1 MTMIAELLPAGSVFF
16 VILIS
21 MLAGL
26 VKGVVGFAMPMIL
39 ISGLGSVVAPEVAL
53 AGLILP
59 TLLTNGWQAL
69 RQGRRAAWD
78 SVSKFRVFLISGL
91 VLLLASAQ
99 LVRVLPQ
106 GVMLLMIGGPIL
118 LYAGSALAGWPLRL
132 PRNAGRRWE
141 AAIGAVAGFFGGISG
156 VWGPPTVAMLTARE
170 TDKGEQMRVQG
181 VIYGLGALALLGA
194 HVASGVLRAET
205 LPFSIFLC
213 FPAFAGMAVGLW
225 IQDRVD
231 QRSFRLLTLLVLLLA
246 ACNLVRRGI
255 LAL

>member
-1 MTMIAELLPAGSVFF
+1 MIAELVPSGSVIFL
-16 VILIS
+16 ILIS

-78 SVSKFRVFLISGL
+78 SVSKFRIFLISGL

-106 GVMLLMIGGPIL
+106 GVMFLMIGGPIL
-118 LYAGSALAGWPLRL
+118 LYAASGLAGWPLRL

-170 TDKGEQMRVQG
+170 TAKTEQMRVQG
-181 VIYGLGALALLGA
+181 VIYGLGAVALLTA
-194 HVASGVLRAET
+194 HLASGVLRAET
-205 LPFSIFLC
+205 LPLSIFLC
-213 FPAFAGMAVGLW
+213 FPALAGMALGLW
-225 IQDRVD
+225 VQDRVS
-231 QRSFRLLTLLVLLLA
+231 QRGFRILTLLVLLLA
-246 ACNLVRRGI
+246 GANLIRRAVIGV
-255 LAL
+255 